1 MILLSHVLQRKV
13 NRELGFCYN
22 NYYFLSV
29 NEKYTMSGHSKWAS
43 IKHQKGIKDARRGAS
58 FTKFANLI
66 SVAARGGADP
76 NSNFKLRLAVDL
88 ARKSGVPNAN
98 IERAIKRG
106 SGQDGGGTFEEVM
119 YEGYGPGGVAV
130 IVETATD
137 NRNRTAPDVRS
148 AFGKHGGSMG
158 TAGSVAY
165 QFTQRGVIVIPA
177 KDPETATMD
186 AIEAGAEDVE
196 EGENQLIVYTK
207 PTDLDAV
214 RRALSDKGYEAER
227 AELSYEP
234 NTTVAIT
241 DEATARKIMRMMDAF
256 EELDDVTGTYSNFD
270 ISPELM
276 EQLV

>member
-1 MILLSHVLQRKV
+1 
-13 NRELGFCYN
+13 
-22 NYYFLSV
+22 
-29 NEKYTMSGHSKWAS
+29 MSGHSKWAS

-58 FTKFANLI
+58 FTKFATLI
-66 SVAARGGADP
+66 SVAARAGADP
-76 NSNFKLRLAVDL
+76 ASNFKLRLAVDL

-137 NRNRTAPDVRS
+137 NRNRTAPEVRS
-148 AFGKHGGSMG
+148 AFSKHGGSMG

-165 QFTQRGVIVIPA
+165 QFTQRGVIVVPA
-177 KDPETATMD
+177 SDLDKATMD

-196 EGENQLIVYTK
+196 EGEGQLLVYTV
-207 PTDLDAV
+207 PTELDAV
-214 RRALSDKGYEAER
+214 RRALADIGYHAER

-234 NTTVAIT
+234 NTTVSVT
-241 DEATARKIMRMMDAF
+241 DEATARKLMRLMDAF
-256 EELDDVTGTYSNFD
+256 DELDDVTGTFSNFD
-270 ISPELM
+270 IAPELM
-276 EQLV
+276 EQIV